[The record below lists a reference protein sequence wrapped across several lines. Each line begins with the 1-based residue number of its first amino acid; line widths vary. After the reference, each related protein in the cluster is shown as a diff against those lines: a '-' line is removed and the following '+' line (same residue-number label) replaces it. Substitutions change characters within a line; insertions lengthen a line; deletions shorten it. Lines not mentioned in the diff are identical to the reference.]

1 MKIIDKL
8 LINQFKKYPNEMFS
22 AKNKLNAIVPI
33 ASIVFAASFGIL
45 ITLYIAP
52 NSIGKVIFSASK
64 ILILFLPILW
74 VRYID
79 KKTVQISKPKP
90 QELWWGV
97 ISGLLI
103 FIIIVGAYQLFGHN
117 WIDNSLAQ
125 EKATTV
131 GITKP
136 YIYFAGVVY
145 WSFGN
150 SLIEE
155 YIWRWFIYL
164 KLEKLMPKVTAIFV
178 CALLFTLHHIIAL
191 TAYTP
196 DIRIVIIGSFG
207 VFSGG
212 FIWSLFY
219 LKFRSLWGAYV
230 SHILADLAIAFVGWQ
245 ILFSNM

>member
-1 MKIIDKL
+1 ML
-8 LINQFKKYPNEMFS
+8 S
-22 AKNKLNAIVPI
+22 AKKKLSLFLPVLAIVG
-33 ASIVFAASFGIL
+33 AASFGIL
-45 ITLYIAP
+45 MTLYIAP
-52 NSIGKVIFSASK
+52 NTIGKIVFSASK
-64 ILILFLPILW
+64 VLMLFLPILW
-74 VRYID
+74 VVYID
-79 KKTVQISKPKP
+79 KKKVKISKPKS

-103 FIIIVGAYQLFGHN
+103 FVVIVGAYQLFGN
-117 WIDNSLAQ
+117 SWIDNSLAQ
-125 EKATTV
+125 EKATAL

-145 WSFGN
+145 WSFCN

-196 DIRIVIIGSFG
+196 DLRIVIIGSLG

-245 ILFSNM
+245 ILFSNI